1 MKSRITRTLRLRR
14 NFNLAV
20 KEISERHGT
29 VATDSVFRSAAGT
42 AKLNVISASETAP
55 GKLTV
60 NLQWECRPCW
70 DMQIEQLMFQVYH
83 KASHK
88 YWLRN
93 LIRRCR

>member
-1 MKSRITRTLRLRR
+1 MKSRITRTLRLQR

-20 KEISERHGT
+20 KGISERHGT
-29 VATDSVFRSAAGT
+29 VATDSVFCAAVGT

-55 GKLTV
+55 GQLTV

-83 KASHK
+83 RASHK